1 MLCSMAMQSQS
12 PRLLVLDDD
21 RAIMLLVGAGVT
33 CLDVLKALRE
43 MSPQCEVA
51 LMTGYS
57 DLDGAVDT
65 IRRALDEQGLE
76 FEGASRASLA
86 AGRHPGATAPL
97 VEVEREHIIRTLEKV
112 RGNKAV
118 AARILGISRRA
129 FYRQLERH
137 GLHQRVPMS
146 RRQEPTPAAME

>member
-1 MLCSMAMQSQS
+1 
-12 PRLLVLDDD
+12 
-21 RAIMLLVGAGVT
+21 
-33 CLDVLKALRE
+33 VLKALRD

-57 DLDGAVDT
+57 NLDGAVDAVKRT
-65 IRRALDEQGLE
+65 LEEGLDGLP
-76 FEGASRASLA
+76 RASLPP
-86 AGRHPGATAPL
+86 GRHQATAPL
-97 VEVEREHIIRTLEKV
+97 VEVEREHIIRTLEQV

-146 RRQEPTPAAME
+146 RRQESTAAME

>member
-43 MSPQCEVA
+43 MSPQCEVV

-57 DLDGAVDT
+57 DFDGAVDT
-65 IRRALDEQGLE
+65 IKRALDEQGL
-76 FEGASRASLA
+76 EGASRASLA

-97 VEVEREHIIRTLEKV
+97 VEVEREHIIRTLEQV